1 VRNRWLASG
10 LWLSLVVSG
19 CASSTKLEAYRPKDA
34 EEAAVISSL
43 ARIPNGFNGKSVEM
57 VMQAYADGLY
67 VGNFHK
73 YLGPASP
80 TAPVSISKAELRDVY
95 TQIFRGFKE
104 VSLVVKDV
112 RLTVN
117 GDRAVAEAKTELLLK
132 DEPGRGESKK
142 GDLFRNDVLWRMRRT
157 PAGWKIVEEIWN

>member
-10 LWLSLVVSG
+10 LWFSLVVSS
-19 CASSTKLEAYRPKDA
+19 CASSSGLEAYRPKDA
-34 EEAAVISSL
+34 DEAALVSSL
-43 ARIPNGFNGKSVEM
+43 ARIPNGFKGKSVDM
-57 VMQAYADGLY
+57 VMQAYADDLY

-80 TAPVSISKAELRDVY
+80 TAPVSISKAELREVY
-95 TQIFRGFKE
+95 TQIFRGFKD
-104 VSLVVKDV
+104 VSLGVKDF

-132 DEPGRGESKK
+132 NEAGRGESKQ
-142 GDLFRNDVLWRMRRT
+142 GDVYRNEVIWRMRRT
-157 PAGWKIVEEIWN
+157 PAGWKILEEIWQ